1 MTTNDS
7 NTSPIHTQSHK
18 RAGPKWPDAFPED
31 DIQESVEIHRE
42 PPYYGTATGELICD
56 PAVSDGA
63 VRLYLYL
70 SWRAGLK
77 NNNIRSRSTMASDLG
92 VSSHTVRNRIKQLVA
107 AGWVAVVTR
116 LTTSGDQT
124 SNHYHVFESRET
136 SATWRKD
143 FKPSS
148 GETLQLIPPTPNE
161 RKPRSG
167 IGGRPKNA
175 KSDGKTSQDGGN
187 SSLPVDGGVINS
199 SYVPPETQVTSNH
212 LLSNQEIVDANA
224 SSGDAT
230 HPAPVETPPT
240 NVPEKPDS
248 SKSKRKRAPKPQAK
262 PRKFCPPE
270 PVYEAVEL
278 HVAGIKSDPNVP
290 YAWKAPIGYI
300 AKWLKG
306 EIAKWKDIELGKISH
321 PAEARHVEMFA
332 KWYRNKHQNA
342 ALPTDVEKFI
352 RHWRAWA
359 SSLKSE
365 ASPAAREFPHQLG
378 QATDEEYEQTRA
390 MIMARKAAVS

>member
-1 MTTNDS
+1 MAD
-7 NTSPIHTQSHK
+7 K
-18 RAGPKWPDAFPED
+18 RPGPTRPDES
-31 DIQESVEIHRE
+31 DIQESVEVHRE

-77 NNNIRSRSTMASDLG
+77 NNNIRSRSTMAADLG
-92 VSSHTVRNRIKQLVA
+92 ITAPTVRNRIKQLVV

-116 LTTSGDQT
+116 MTASGDQT
-124 SNHYHVFESRET
+124 SNHYHVFENRET
-136 SATWRKD
+136 SATWRKE
-143 FKPSS
+143 FKPSP
-148 GETLQLIPPTPNE
+148 GETLQLLPPKPNT
-161 RKPRSG
+161 RKHRAG
-167 IGGRPKNA
+167 IGGRPKQV
-175 KSDGKTSQDGGN
+175 KTDGETSQDGDN
-187 SSLPVDGGVINS
+187 SSLPVGGGVINS
-199 SYVPPETQVTSNH
+199 SYVPPVTQVIPNH
-212 LLSNQEIVDANA
+212 LSSNQEIVDANA

-230 HPAPVETPPT
+230 HPAQQPV
-240 NVPEKPDS
+240 K
-248 SKSKRKRAPKPQAK
+248 APKTPAPPKPAKRERKAKPEAK
-262 PRKFCPPE
+262 PRKFCTPE

-290 YAWKAPIGYI
+290 YAWRAPIGFI

-306 EIAKWKDIELGKISH
+306 EIAKWNEIELGKISH

-332 KWYRNKHQNA
+332 KWYRNKYQNA

-390 MIMARKAAVS
+390 MIMARKAAV